1 MLLRKCW
8 TAFLFLALGVA
19 WAQPNTAHSFPLRG
33 EIVSSSSSLGT
44 LTVELIPR
52 GSGTSERISVNP
64 DGTFQ
69 IRAVT
74 AGTYDLR
81 VIGFGNRLI
90 HEETISVNASSQ
102 DFTIRLPEPS
112 GTGSA
117 NRSVTG
123 NSISYAQL
131 QHKIPAQAQKLFD
144 RGEQALAKHNLQQA
158 CDYYRQAVASDPGFA
173 DAYAQLGSTEASLG
187 RLPEA
192 AEEFQKAIDAAPE
205 HQLALSNLAIV
216 LAKLRRFRE
225 AGEVA
230 RRALKVLPGSGRVH
244 YILAASLIEEKGNM
258 EEAIEHLELAGS
270 DIPSAHLAASDLLA
284 ERGRHDEAIRQIE
297 AYLLVA
303 DPNDALRPKAEAR
316 LSQLQQ
322 R

>member
-1 MLLRKCW
+1 
-8 TAFLFLALGVA
+8 
-19 WAQPNTAHSFPLRG
+19 
-33 EIVSSSSSLGT
+33 
-44 LTVELIPR
+44 
-52 GSGTSERISVNP
+52 VNP

-69 IRAVT
+69 IRAIT

-81 VIGFGNRLI
+81 VIGFGNQLL

-102 DFTIRLPEPS
+102 DFTIRLPERS
-112 GTGSA
+112 GSGSA
-117 NRSVTG
+117 NRAAGTSV
-123 NSISYAQL
+123 SYAQL

-144 RGEQALAKHNLQQA
+144 KGEQALAKHNLPQA

-187 RLPEA
+187 RLPDA
-192 AEEFQKAIDAAPE
+192 AADFQKAIDVAPE

-216 LAKLRRFRE
+216 LAKLRRFHE

-230 RRALKVLPGSGRVH
+230 RRALKVVPGSGRVH
-244 YILAASLIEEKGNM
+244 YILAASLIEEKGNID
-258 EEAIEHLELAGS
+258 EAIEHLELAGG
-270 DIPSAHLAASDLLA
+270 DIPSAHLAASDLLI
-284 ERGRHDEAIRQIE
+284 ERGRHDEAVRQIE

-303 DPNDALRPKAEAR
+303 DPHDALRAKAEAR

-322 R
+322 H